1 MRFTSILAAAAA
13 IGAAVLTPA
22 SASPTTMSTIPDTI
36 SENVRRELAGMKS
49 SDYTLYARNAGPTN
63 KLSKRAAQLNGIQT
77 TCTRN
82 NCLSITFDDGPYTWE
97 SKLVNT
103 LANAGDQKATFFVNG
118 NNFRCIYEPEQ
129 VRILRNT
136 YERGHQICSHTWGHP
151 DISKLNNH
159 QLDQQVQLVEDAL
172 WKILGVVPACFRAP
186 YGNIRP
192 DQVKYL
198 NDRWGLVVVGWNR
211 DTGDANGD
219 GVQAGLNV
227 YRNLRAPTKA
237 IVLNH
242 ETVQAT
248 VDTVIP
254 QAVNIVRQNGY
265 SGSRT
270 VHHNLNFNPYKVVG
284 RYQNRDSTWTC
295 SNKPAPGAAN

>member
-1 MRFTSILAAAAA
+1 MRFSSILAV
-13 IGAAVLTPA
+13 GAALGAGLMAPA
-22 SASPTTMSTIPDTI
+22 SASPTVMSTIPNHI
-36 SENVRRELAGMKS
+36 SENVRRELAALPAE
-49 SDYTLYARNAGPTN
+49 DYTIYERDVGPSSSLT
-63 KLSKRAAQLNGIQT
+63 KRGAQISGIQT
-77 TCTRN
+77 RCTTKS
-82 NCLSITFDDGPYTWE
+82 CLSITFDDGPYQWE
-97 SKLVNT
+97 RKVVDT
-103 LANAGDQKATFFVNG
+103 LGNAGGQKGTFFVNG
-118 NNFRCIYEPEQ
+118 NNFRCIYEDAQ
-129 VRILRNT
+129 VQNLRYT

-151 DISKLNNH
+151 DISKLNNA

-198 NDRWGLVVVGWNR
+198 NDRWGLVVVGWNM

-219 GVQAGLNV
+219 GVEAGLNL
-227 YRNLRAPTKA
+227 YRNLKAPKHA

-242 ETVQAT
+242 ETVAGT

-265 SGSRT
+265 KGSQT
-270 VHHNLNFNPYKVVG
+270 VASTLGFNPYKVVG
-284 RYQNRDSTWTC
+284 RYGTRDSSWTC
-295 SNKPAPGAAN
+295 NGKPQPGAAN